1 MRIIGLDIGDVRI
14 GVAMSDESG
23 IIAQGID
30 VLTRENDSVVFKQLK
45 NLIDTYQ
52 AKEIVV
58 GLPKKMNGEVGHQ
71 ANKTLEFIETMRLNV
86 NIPIKTWDERFTSKI
101 AKNVLKQTSVKTKR
115 QKGNVDKLAAILIL
129 QGYLDCCQKNSKR
142 CSVISN
148 KRIIAYSL
156 PTT

>member
-14 GVAMSDESG
+14 GVAVSDESG

-30 VLTRENDSVVFKQLK
+30 VITREEACLVDDSIVFKQLK

-58 GLPKKMNGEVGHQ
+58 GLPRKMSGDIGPQ
-71 ANKTLEFIETMRLNV
+71 AEKTLKFVEEMRLNLE
-86 NIPIKTWDERFTSKI
+86 IPINTWDERFTTKI
-101 AKNVLKQTSVKTKR
+101 ARDVLKQTPSKVKR

-129 QGYLDCCQKNSKR
+129 QSYLDCSKR
-142 CSVISN
+142 
-148 KRIIAYSL
+148 
-156 PTT
+156 